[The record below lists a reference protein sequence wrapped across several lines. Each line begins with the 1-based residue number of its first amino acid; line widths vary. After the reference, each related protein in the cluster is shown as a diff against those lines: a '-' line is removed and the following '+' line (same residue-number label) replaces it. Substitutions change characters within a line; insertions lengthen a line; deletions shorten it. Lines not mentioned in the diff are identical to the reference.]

1 MNSKILTLL
10 EFNKILDLL
19 WTLLEFNKI
28 LDLLC
33 DQAGSGLAKERIAQL
48 EPMTNMR
55 MAKDALTETTEAVSV
70 IVHKGSI
77 PVGEIGDINSIVSM
91 ARRGRCLSMRE
102 LLQVRA
108 SIASSRQVKA
118 FLKEDMPEGLKIISE
133 IAGLLD
139 PAVKLERDIYDAIIS
154 EDEMSDNA
162 SPVLK
167 SIRREMRNKNDL
179 IKSRLQKMVS
189 SSSAKS
195 HLQDAIVTMRNGRY
209 VIPVKREYISLFP
222 GMVHDQS
229 STGATLFVEPQ
240 AVVTLNNELRQL
252 EHDEQ
257 AEITRILELFS
268 SRVGEHH
275 QSLQNDQRLMA
286 ELDFI
291 NAKGKLSVMMDGA
304 EPHLNDENIIDIRT
318 GRHPLIPADKVVP
331 TNIELGRDW
340 TTLLITGPNTGG
352 KTVTLKTIGLMCLMA
367 QSGLHVPADERTS
380 LPVLKEIFADIGD
393 EQSIEQ
399 SLSTF
404 SSHMKNIIEIFR
416 NAGEGSLVL
425 LDELGAGTDP
435 LEGAALG
442 IAELER
448 LKEAGALVAATTHY
462 TELKK
467 YALST
472 PGVENASMEFN
483 VETLSPT
490 YKLRVGLP
498 GKSNAFEISEKLGLD
513 KSIIERAAE
522 LMGEEQLEFEEAVS
536 RVEADQA
543 AAEARLAEAGRE
555 REAAQE
561 AMSEAEKELA
571 KARAEAAKI
580 VEDAR
585 KKAGVML
592 RDAQGT
598 IDEIASELR
607 DIQHRKKN
615 AGFNEGHI
623 AGGAAEG
630 RRKLRQA
637 ESALKPADAPKVE
650 TIQTGKMPDP
660 EDLKIGMRVKY
671 TKLDQTGD
679 VESIPDSRGNFR
691 IRLGSIRMTVNVKD
705 VVIAESEPQ
714 GNKEKKKAKYGNM
727 SFGKTKT
734 VSTEI
739 NLIGMNLDD
748 ATDRMNKYIDD
759 AFLAGLKTVNIIHGR
774 GSGILRKGLRAELR
788 RNKHVES
795 YKSAPYDQGGEGNT
809 IVTLVDRT

>member
-19 WTLLEFNKI
+19 R
-28 LDLLC
+28 
-33 DQAGSGLAKERIAQL
+33 DQAGSGLAKERIVQL
-48 EPMTNMR
+48 EPMINMR

-77 PVGEIGDINSIVSM
+77 PVGEIGDISSIVSM

-118 FLKEDMPEGLKIISE
+118 FLKEDMPDGLKVISE

-139 PAVKLERDIYDAIIS
+139 PAVKLEHDIYDAIIS

-167 SIRREMRNKNDL
+167 SIRRDMRNKNDL

-252 EHDEQ
+252 ELDEQ

-275 QSLQNDQRLMA
+275 QSLINDQRLMA

-304 EPHLNDENIIDIRT
+304 EPHLNGDNVIDIKT

-352 KTVTLKTIGLMCLMA
+352 KTVTLKTIGLLCLMA

-404 SSHMKNIIEIFR
+404 SSHMKNIIEIFE

-448 LKEAGALVAATTHY
+448 LKESGALVAATTHY

-637 ESALKPADAPKVE
+637 ESALKPAEAPKVE
-650 TIQTGKMPDP
+650 TLQTGKMPDP
-660 EDLKIGMRVKY
+660 EDLKIGMKVKY

-679 VESIPDSRGNFR
+679 VESLPDSRGNFR
-691 IRLGSIRMTVNVKD
+691 IRLGSIHMTVNVKD

-714 GNKEKKKAKYGNM
+714 GNKEKKRAKYGNM

-759 AFLAGLKTVNIIHGR
+759 AFLAGLKTVSIIHGR

>member
-19 WTLLEFNKI
+19 R
-28 LDLLC
+28 
-33 DQAGSGLAKERIAQL
+33 DQAGSGLAKERIVQL

-77 PVGEIGDINSIVSM
+77 PVGEIGDISSIVSM

-118 FLKEDMPEGLKIISE
+118 FLKEDMPEGLKVISE

-139 PAVKLERDIYDAIIS
+139 PEVRLEKDIYDAIIS

-167 SIRREMRNKNDL
+167 SIRRDMRNKNDL

-252 EHDEQ
+252 ELDEQ

-268 SRVGEHH
+268 SRVGEHS
-275 QSLQNDQRLMA
+275 QSLLNDQRLMA

-304 EPHLNDENIIDIRT
+304 EPQLNGDNIIDIKT

-352 KTVTLKTIGLMCLMA
+352 KTVTLKTIGLLCLMA

-435 LEGAALG
+435 LEGATLG

-490 YKLRVGLP
+490 DKLRVGLP

-623 AGGAAEG
+623 AGGAAES

-660 EDLKIGMRVKY
+660 EDLKVGMKVKY

-679 VESIPDSRGNFR
+679 VESLPDSRGNFR

-705 VVIAESEPQ
+705 VVIAESAPQ

-727 SFGKTKT
+727 SFGKTKN

-748 ATDRMNKYIDD
+748 ATERMNKYIDD

>member
-19 WTLLEFNKI
+19 R
-28 LDLLC
+28 

-77 PVGEIGDINSIVSM
+77 PVGEIGDISSIVSM

-102 LLQVRA
+102 LLQVRM
-108 SIASSRQVKA
+108 SIASSRTVKT
-118 FLKEDMPEGLKIISE
+118 FLREDMPEGLKVISE
-133 IAGLLD
+133 IASLLD
-139 PAVKLERDIYDAIIS
+139 PQVKLEHDIYDAIIS

-167 SIRREMRNKNDL
+167 SIRRDMRNKNDL

-189 SSSAKS
+189 SSSAKA

-252 EHDEQ
+252 ELDEQ

-275 QSLQNDQRLMA
+275 QSLLNDQRLMA

-291 NAKGKLSVMMDGA
+291 NAKGRLSVMMDGA
-304 EPHLNDENIIDIRT
+304 EPHLNAENIIDIKT

-352 KTVTLKTIGLMCLMA
+352 KTVTLKTIGLLCLMA

-607 DIQHRKKN
+607 DIQHKKKN

-623 AGGAAEG
+623 AGGAAES

-637 ESALKPADAPKVE
+637 ESALKPYRHHH
-650 TIQTGKMPDP
+650 QQ
-660 EDLKIGMRVKY
+660 RW
-671 TKLDQTGD
+671 
-679 VESIPDSRGNFR
+679 
-691 IRLGSIRMTVNVKD
+691 
-705 VVIAESEPQ
+705 
-714 GNKEKKKAKYGNM
+714 
-727 SFGKTKT
+727 
-734 VSTEI
+734 
-739 NLIGMNLDD
+739 
-748 ATDRMNKYIDD
+748 
-759 AFLAGLKTVNIIHGR
+759 
-774 GSGILRKGLRAELR
+774 
-788 RNKHVES
+788 
-795 YKSAPYDQGGEGNT
+795 
-809 IVTLVDRT
+809 

>member
-19 WTLLEFNKI
+19 R
-28 LDLLC
+28 
-33 DQAGSGLAKERIAQL
+33 DQAGSELTKERIDQL

-55 MAKDALTETTEAVSV
+55 MAADALTETTEAVSV
-70 IVHKGSI
+70 ILYKGSI
-77 PVGEIGDINSIVSM
+77 PVGEIGDISSIVAM

-108 SIASSRQVKA
+108 SIAASRNVKN
-118 FLKEDMPEGLKIISE
+118 FLKEDMPDGLKVIPE

-139 PAVKLERDIYDAIIS
+139 PVVKLERDIYDAIIS

-162 SPVLK
+162 SSELK

-240 AVVTLNNELRQL
+240 SVVNLNNELRQL
-252 EHDEQ
+252 EMDEQ

-275 QSLQNDQRLMA
+275 QSLLNDQRLML

-304 EPHLNDENIIDIRT
+304 APHLNDENIIDIRT

-352 KTVTLKTIGLMCLMA
+352 KTVTLKTIGLLCLMA
-367 QSGLHVPADERTS
+367 QSGLHVPAYEESS

-416 NAGEGSLVL
+416 NAGEGCLVL

-513 KSIIERAAE
+513 KSIIDRAAE

-543 AAEARLAEAGRE
+543 AAEERLAEAGRE
-555 REAAQE
+555 REAAHE

-580 VEDAR
+580 VEEAR
-585 KKAGVML
+585 KQAGVML

-598 IDEIASELR
+598 IDEITTELR
-607 DIQHRKKN
+607 DIQRRKKN

-623 AGGAAEG
+623 AGGAAAG
-630 RRKLRQA
+630 RKKLRQA
-637 ESALKPADAPKVE
+637 ESALKPADAPKVD

-660 EDLKIGMRVKY
+660 EDLKVGMRVKY

-679 VESIPDSRGNFR
+679 VESLPDSRGNFG

-714 GNKEKKKAKYGNM
+714 GNKEKNRAKYGSM

-748 ATDRMNKYIDD
+748 AVDRMNKYIDD
-759 AFLAGLKTVNIIHGR
+759 AFLAGLKTVSVIHGR

-795 YKSAPYDQGGEGNT
+795 YKAAPYDQGGEGCT
-809 IVTLVDRT
+809 QVTLVDRK

>member
-19 WTLLEFNKI
+19 R
-28 LDLLC
+28 
-33 DQAGSGLAKERIAQL
+33 DQAGSGLAKERIVQL

-77 PVGEIGDINSIVSM
+77 PVGEIGDISSIVSM

-118 FLKEDMPEGLKIISE
+118 FLKEDMPEGLKVISE

-139 PAVKLERDIYDAIIS
+139 PEVRLEKDIYDAIIS

-167 SIRREMRNKNDL
+167 SIRRDMRNKNDL

-252 EHDEQ
+252 ELDEQ

-268 SRVGEHH
+268 SRVGEHS
-275 QSLQNDQRLMA
+275 QSLLNDQRLMV

-304 EPHLNDENIIDIRT
+304 EPQLNGDNIIDIKT

-352 KTVTLKTIGLMCLMA
+352 KTVTLKTIGLLCLMA

-623 AGGAAEG
+623 AGGAAES

-660 EDLKIGMRVKY
+660 EDLKVGMKVKY

-679 VESIPDSRGNFR
+679 VESLPDSRGNFR

-705 VVIAESEPQ
+705 VVIAESAPQ

-727 SFGKTKT
+727 SFGKTKN

-748 ATDRMNKYIDD
+748 ATERMNKYIDD

>member
-19 WTLLEFNKI
+19 R
-28 LDLLC
+28 DL
-33 DQAGSGLAKERIAQL
+33 AGSGLAKERIVQL

-77 PVGEIGDINSIVSM
+77 PVGEIGDISSIVSM

-118 FLKEDMPEGLKIISE
+118 FLREDMPEGLKIIPE

-139 PAVKLERDIYDAIIS
+139 PAVRLEHDIYDAIIS

-167 SIRREMRNKNDL
+167 SIRRDMRNKNEL

-252 EHDEQ
+252 ELDEQ

-268 SRVGEHH
+268 SRVGEHY

-291 NAKGKLSVMMDGA
+291 NAKGRLSVMMDGA
-304 EPHLNDENIIDIRT
+304 EPQLNDENIIDIKT

-352 KTVTLKTIGLMCLMA
+352 KTVTLKTIGLLCLMA

-490 YKLRVGLP
+490 YRLRVGLP

-585 KKAGVML
+585 KRAGVML

-607 DIQHRKKN
+607 DIQHKKKN

-679 VESIPDSRGNFR
+679 VESLPDSRGNFK

-727 SFGKTKT
+727 SFGKAKT

>member
-19 WTLLEFNKI
+19 R
-28 LDLLC
+28 
-33 DQAGSGLAKERIAQL
+33 DQAGSGLAKERIEQL

-77 PVGEIGDINSIVSM
+77 PVGEIGDISSIVSM

-102 LLQVRA
+102 LLQVRT
-108 SIASSRQVKA
+108 SIASSRAVKT
-118 FLKEDMPEGLKIISE
+118 FLKEDMPEGLKIIPE

-139 PAVKLERDIYDAIIS
+139 PQVKLEHDIYDAIIS

-167 SIRREMRNKNDL
+167 SIRRDMRNKNDL

-252 EHDEQ
+252 ELDEQ
-257 AEITRILELFS
+257 AEIVRILELFS

-304 EPHLNDENIIDIRT
+304 EPHLNEENIIDIKT

-352 KTVTLKTIGLMCLMA
+352 KTVTLKTIGLLCLMA

-490 YKLRVGLP
+490 YRLRVGLP

-571 KARAEAAKI
+571 KARDEAAKI
-580 VEDAR
+580 VEEAR

-607 DIQHRKKN
+607 DIQHKKKN

-637 ESALKPADAPKVE
+637 ESALKPAEAPKVE
-650 TIQTGKMPDP
+650 TLQTGKMPDP
-660 EDLKIGMRVKY
+660 EDLKVGMRVKY

-679 VESIPDSRGNFR
+679 VESLPDSRGNFR
-691 IRLGSIRMTVNVKD
+691 IRLGSIHMTVNVKD

-714 GNKEKKKAKYGNM
+714 GNKEKKKAKYGNL

-748 ATDRMNKYIDD
+748 ATDKMNKYIDD

>member
-19 WTLLEFNKI
+19 R
-28 LDLLC
+28 
-33 DQAGSGLAKERIAQL
+33 DQAGSGLAKERIVQL

-77 PVGEIGDINSIVSM
+77 PVGEIGDISSIVSM

-102 LLQVRA
+102 LLQVRT
-108 SIASSRQVKA
+108 SIASSRAVKT
-118 FLKEDMPEGLKIISE
+118 FLKEDIPEGLKIIPE

-139 PAVKLERDIYDAIIS
+139 PQVKLEHDIYDAIIS

-167 SIRREMRNKNDL
+167 SIRRDMRNKNDL

-252 EHDEQ
+252 ELDEQ
-257 AEITRILELFS
+257 AEIVRILELFS

-304 EPHLNDENIIDIRT
+304 EPHLNEENIIDIKT

-352 KTVTLKTIGLMCLMA
+352 KTVTLKTIGLLCLMA

-490 YKLRVGLP
+490 YRLRVGLP

-580 VEDAR
+580 VEEAR

-607 DIQHRKKN
+607 DIQHKKKN

-637 ESALKPADAPKVE
+637 ESALKPAEAPKVE
-650 TIQTGKMPDP
+650 TLQTGKMPDP
-660 EDLKIGMRVKY
+660 EDLKVGMRVKY

-679 VESIPDSRGNFR
+679 VESLPDSRGNFR
-691 IRLGSIRMTVNVKD
+691 IRLGSIHMTVNVKD

-714 GNKEKKKAKYGNM
+714 GNKEKKKAKYGNL

-748 ATDRMNKYIDD
+748 ATDKMNKYIDD

>member
-19 WTLLEFNKI
+19 R
-28 LDLLC
+28 
-33 DQAGSGLAKERIAQL
+33 DQAGSGLAKERIVQL

-77 PVGEIGDINSIVSM
+77 PVGEIGDISSIVSM

-118 FLKEDMPEGLKIISE
+118 FLKEDMPEGLKVISE

-139 PAVKLERDIYDAIIS
+139 PEVRLEKDIYDAIIS

-167 SIRREMRNKNDL
+167 SIRRDMRNKNDL

-252 EHDEQ
+252 ELDEQ

-268 SRVGEHH
+268 SRVGEHS
-275 QSLQNDQRLMA
+275 QSLLNDQRLMA

-304 EPHLNDENIIDIRT
+304 EPQLNGDNIIDIKT

-352 KTVTLKTIGLMCLMA
+352 KTVTLKTIGLLCLMA

-435 LEGAALG
+435 LEGATLG

-472 PGVENASMEFN
+472 PGVENASTEFN

-623 AGGAAEG
+623 AGGAAES

-660 EDLKIGMRVKY
+660 EDLKVGMKVKY

-679 VESIPDSRGNFR
+679 VESLPDSRGNFR

-705 VVIAESEPQ
+705 VVIAESAPQ

-727 SFGKTKT
+727 SFGKTKN

-748 ATDRMNKYIDD
+748 ATERMNKYIDD

>member
-1 MNSKILTLL
+1 MNYKILTLL

-19 WTLLEFNKI
+19 R
-28 LDLLC
+28 

-77 PVGEIGDINSIVSM
+77 PVGEIGDISSIVSM

-102 LLQVRA
+102 LLQVRS
-108 SIASSRQVKA
+108 SIASSRQIKT
-118 FLKEDMPEGLKIISE
+118 FLKEDMPDGLKVISE

-139 PAVKLERDIYDAIIS
+139 PEVKLEKDIYDAIIS
-154 EDEMSDNA
+154 EDEMSDSA

-167 SIRREMRNKNDL
+167 AIRRDMRNKNDL

-252 EHDEQ
+252 ELDEQ

-275 QSLQNDQRLMA
+275 QSLLNDQRLMA

-304 EPHLNDENIIDIRT
+304 EPQLNGDNIIDIKT

-352 KTVTLKTIGLMCLMA
+352 KTVTLKTIGLLCLMA

-416 NAGEGSLVL
+416 NAGEGCLVL

-598 IDEIASELR
+598 IDEITSELR
-607 DIQHRKKN
+607 NIQHRKKN

-623 AGGAAEG
+623 AGGAAES
-630 RRKLRQA
+630 RKKLRQA

-679 VESIPDSRGNFR
+679 VESLPDSRGSFG

-727 SFGKTKT
+727 SFGKTKN

>member
-19 WTLLEFNKI
+19 R
-28 LDLLC
+28 
-33 DQAGSGLAKERIAQL
+33 DQAGSGLAKERIEQL
-48 EPMTNMR
+48 EPMTNLR

-77 PVGEIGDINSIVSM
+77 PVGEIGDISSIVSM

-102 LLQVRA
+102 LLQVRT
-108 SIASSRQVKA
+108 SIASSRAVKT
-118 FLKEDMPEGLKIISE
+118 FLKEDMPEGLKIIPE

-139 PAVKLERDIYDAIIS
+139 PQVKLEHDIYDAIIS

-167 SIRREMRNKNDL
+167 SIRRDMRNKNDL

-252 EHDEQ
+252 ELDEH
-257 AEITRILELFS
+257 AEIVRILELFS

-304 EPHLNDENIIDIRT
+304 EPHLNEENIIDIRT

-352 KTVTLKTIGLMCLMA
+352 KTVTLKTIGLLCLMA

-490 YKLRVGLP
+490 YRLRVGLP

-571 KARAEAAKI
+571 KAKAEAAKI
-580 VEDAR
+580 LEDAR

-607 DIQHRKKN
+607 DIQHKKKN

-637 ESALKPADAPKVE
+637 ESALRPAEAPKVE

-679 VESIPDSRGNFR
+679 VESLPDSRGNFR

-714 GNKEKKKAKYGNM
+714 GNKDRKKSKYGNM

>member
-19 WTLLEFNKI
+19 R
-28 LDLLC
+28 
-33 DQAGSGLAKERIAQL
+33 DQAGSGLAKERIVQL

-77 PVGEIGDINSIVSM
+77 PVGEIGDISSIVSM

-102 LLQVRA
+102 LLQVRT
-108 SIASSRQVKA
+108 SIASSRAVKT
-118 FLKEDMPEGLKIISE
+118 FLKEDMPEGLKVISE

-139 PAVKLERDIYDAIIS
+139 PQVKLEHDIYDAIIS

-167 SIRREMRNKNDL
+167 SIRRDMRNKNDL

-252 EHDEQ
+252 ELDEQ
-257 AEITRILELFS
+257 AEIVRILELFS

-275 QSLQNDQRLMA
+275 QSLLNDQRLMA

-304 EPHLNDENIIDIRT
+304 EPHLNGENIIDIKT

-352 KTVTLKTIGLMCLMA
+352 KTVTLKTIGLLCLMA

-490 YKLRVGLP
+490 YRLRVGLP

-607 DIQHRKKN
+607 DIQHKKKN

-637 ESALKPADAPKVE
+637 ESALKPAEAPKVE

-679 VESIPDSRGNFR
+679 VESLPDSRGNFR

-714 GNKEKKKAKYGNM
+714 GNKEKKKARYGNM

>member
-10 EFNKILDLL
+10 EFNKIIDLL
-19 WTLLEFNKI
+19 R
-28 LDLLC
+28 
-33 DQAGSGLAKERIAQL
+33 DQAGSALARERIEQL

-70 IVHKGSI
+70 ILYKGSI
-77 PVGEIGDINSIVSM
+77 PVGEIGDISGPVSM

-108 SIASSRQVKA
+108 SIAISRNVKT
-118 FLKEDMPEGLKIISE
+118 FLRDDMPDGLKVIPE

-139 PAVKLERDIYDAIIS
+139 PVTKLEHDISDAIIS

-162 SPVLK
+162 SPALRA
-167 SIRREMRNKNDL
+167 IRRDMRNKNEL

-209 VIPVKREYISLFP
+209 VIPVKREYINLFP

-240 AVVTLNNELRQL
+240 SVVNLNNELRQL
-252 EHDEQ
+252 ELDEQ

-268 SRVGEHH
+268 SRVGEHN
-275 QSLQNDQRLMA
+275 QSLMNDQRLLA

-291 NAKGKLSVMMDGA
+291 NAKGKLSVMMEGA
-304 EPHLNDENIIDIRT
+304 EPHLNGDNIIDIKT

-352 KTVTLKTIGLMCLMA
+352 KTVTLKTIGLLCLMA
-367 QSGLHVPADERTS
+367 QSGLHVPADENSS

-561 AMSEAEKELA
+561 AMSEAEQELA

-580 VEDAR
+580 VEEAR
-585 KKAGVML
+585 KQAGSML

-598 IDEIASELR
+598 IDEIAGELR
-607 DIQHRKKN
+607 DIQHRKRD

-623 AGGAAEG
+623 AGGAAAG

-650 TIQTGKMPDP
+650 TVQTGKTP
-660 EDLKIGMRVKY
+660 EPSDLKVGMRVKY

-679 VESIPDSRGNFR
+679 VETLPDSRGNFG
-691 IRLGSIRMTVNVKD
+691 IRLGSIRMTVNVND

-714 GNKEKKKAKYGNM
+714 GNKEKNRAKYGSM

-734 VSTEI
+734 VGTEI

-748 ATDRMNKYIDD
+748 AVGKMNKYIDD
-759 AFLAGLKTVNIIHGR
+759 AFLAGLKTVGIIHGR

-795 YKSAPYDQGGEGNT
+795 YKAAPYFDGGDGKT
-809 IVTLVDRT
+809 IVTLVDRD

>member
-19 WTLLEFNKI
+19 R
-28 LDLLC
+28 DL
-33 DQAGSGLAKERIAQL
+33 AGSGLAKERIVQL

-77 PVGEIGDINSIVSM
+77 PVGEIGDISSIVSM

-118 FLKEDMPEGLKIISE
+118 FLREDMPEGLKVIPE

-167 SIRREMRNKNDL
+167 SIRRDMRNKNDL

-189 SSSAKS
+189 SSSAKP

-252 EHDEQ
+252 ELDEQ
-257 AEITRILELFS
+257 AEIVRILELFS

-275 QSLQNDQRLMA
+275 QSLQNDQRLLA

-291 NAKGKLSVMMDGA
+291 NAKGRLSVMMDGA
-304 EPHLNDENIIDIRT
+304 EPQLNDENIIDIKT

-352 KTVTLKTIGLMCLMA
+352 KTVTLKTIGLLCLMA
-367 QSGLHVPADERTS
+367 QSGFHVPADERTS
-380 LPVLKEIFADIGD
+380 LPVLREIFADIGD

-607 DIQHRKKN
+607 DIQHKKKN

-637 ESALKPADAPKVE
+637 ESALRPADAPKVE
-650 TIQTGKMPDP
+650 TKQTGKMPDP

-679 VESIPDSRGNFR
+679 VESLPDSRGNFK
-691 IRLGSIRMTVNVKD
+691 IRLGSIHMTVNVKD

-714 GNKEKKKAKYGNM
+714 GNKEKKKARYGNM

>member
-19 WTLLEFNKI
+19 R
-28 LDLLC
+28 DL
-33 DQAGSGLAKERIAQL
+33 AGSGLAKERIVQL

-77 PVGEIGDINSIVSM
+77 PVGEIGDISSIVSM

-118 FLKEDMPEGLKIISE
+118 FLKEDMPEGLKVIPE

-167 SIRREMRNKNDL
+167 SIRRDMRNKNDL

-209 VIPVKREYISLFP
+209 VIPVKREYISQFP

-252 EHDEQ
+252 ELDEQ
-257 AEITRILELFS
+257 AEIVRILELFS

-291 NAKGKLSVMMDGA
+291 NAKGRLSVMMDGA
-304 EPHLNDENIIDIRT
+304 EPQLNDENIIDIKT

-352 KTVTLKTIGLMCLMA
+352 KTVTLKTIGLLCLMA

-448 LKEAGALVAATTHY
+448 LKEAGALVAATTH
-462 TELKK
+462 
-467 YALST
+467 
-472 PGVENASMEFN
+472 
-483 VETLSPT
+483 
-490 YKLRVGLP
+490 
-498 GKSNAFEISEKLGLD
+498 
-513 KSIIERAAE
+513 
-522 LMGEEQLEFEEAVS
+522 
-536 RVEADQA
+536 
-543 AAEARLAEAGRE
+543 
-555 REAAQE
+555 
-561 AMSEAEKELA
+561 
-571 KARAEAAKI
+571 
-580 VEDAR
+580 
-585 KKAGVML
+585 
-592 RDAQGT
+592 
-598 IDEIASELR
+598 
-607 DIQHRKKN
+607 
-615 AGFNEGHI
+615 
-623 AGGAAEG
+623 
-630 RRKLRQA
+630 
-637 ESALKPADAPKVE
+637 
-650 TIQTGKMPDP
+650 
-660 EDLKIGMRVKY
+660 
-671 TKLDQTGD
+671 
-679 VESIPDSRGNFR
+679 
-691 IRLGSIRMTVNVKD
+691 
-705 VVIAESEPQ
+705 
-714 GNKEKKKAKYGNM
+714 
-727 SFGKTKT
+727 
-734 VSTEI
+734 
-739 NLIGMNLDD
+739 
-748 ATDRMNKYIDD
+748 
-759 AFLAGLKTVNIIHGR
+759 
-774 GSGILRKGLRAELR
+774 
-788 RNKHVES
+788 
-795 YKSAPYDQGGEGNT
+795 
-809 IVTLVDRT
+809 

>member
-19 WTLLEFNKI
+19 R
-28 LDLLC
+28 
-33 DQAGSGLAKERIAQL
+33 DQAGSGLAKERIVQL

-77 PVGEIGDINSIVSM
+77 PVGEIGDISSIVSM

-118 FLKEDMPEGLKIISE
+118 FLKEDMPEGLKVISE

-139 PAVKLERDIYDAIIS
+139 PEVRLEKDIYDAIIS

-167 SIRREMRNKNDL
+167 SIRRDMRNKNDL

-252 EHDEQ
+252 ELDEQ

-268 SRVGEHH
+268 SRVGEHF
-275 QSLQNDQRLMA
+275 QSLLNDQRLMA

-304 EPHLNDENIIDIRT
+304 EPQLNGDNIIDIKT

-352 KTVTLKTIGLMCLMA
+352 KTVTLKTIGLLCLMA

-571 KARAEAAKI
+571 KARTEAAKI

-623 AGGAAEG
+623 AGGAAES

-660 EDLKIGMRVKY
+660 EDLKVGMKVKY

-679 VESIPDSRGNFR
+679 VESLPDSRGNFR

-705 VVIAESEPQ
+705 VVIAESAPQ

-727 SFGKTKT
+727 SFGKTKN

-748 ATDRMNKYIDD
+748 ATERMNKYIDD

>member
-19 WTLLEFNKI
+19 R
-28 LDLLC
+28 
-33 DQAGSGLAKERIAQL
+33 DQAGSGLAKERIVQL

-77 PVGEIGDINSIVSM
+77 PVGEIGDISSIVSM

-118 FLKEDMPEGLKIISE
+118 FLKEDMPDGLKVISE

-139 PAVKLERDIYDAIIS
+139 PEVRLEKDIYDAIIS

-167 SIRREMRNKNDL
+167 SIRRDMRNKNDL

-252 EHDEQ
+252 ELDEQ

-275 QSLQNDQRLMA
+275 QSLLNDQRLMA

-304 EPHLNDENIIDIRT
+304 EPHLNGDNIIDIRT
-318 GRHPLIPADKVVP
+318 GRHPLIPSDRVVP

-352 KTVTLKTIGLMCLMA
+352 KTVTLKTIGLLCLMA

-380 LPVLKEIFADIGD
+380 LPVLREIFADIGD

-513 KSIIERAAE
+513 RSIIERAAE

-561 AMSEAEKELA
+561 AMSEAERELA

-585 KKAGVML
+585 KRAGVML

-598 IDEIASELR
+598 IDEITSELR
-607 DIQHRKKN
+607 DIQHKKKN

-660 EDLKIGMRVKY
+660 EDLKVGMRVKY

-679 VESIPDSRGNFR
+679 VESLPDSRGNFR
-691 IRLGSIRMTVNVKD
+691 IRLGSIHMTVNVRD

-714 GNKEKKKAKYGNM
+714 GNKDRKRSKYGNM
-727 SFGKTKT
+727 SFGKTRT
-734 VSTEI
+734 VSPEI

>member
-19 WTLLEFNKI
+19 R
-28 LDLLC
+28 
-33 DQAGSGLAKERIAQL
+33 DQAGSGLAKERIVQL

-77 PVGEIGDINSIVSM
+77 PVGEIGDISSIVSM

-118 FLKEDMPEGLKIISE
+118 FLKEDMPEGLKVISE

-139 PAVKLERDIYDAIIS
+139 PEVRLEKDIYDAIIS

-167 SIRREMRNKNDL
+167 SIRRDMRNKNDL

-252 EHDEQ
+252 ELDEQ

-268 SRVGEHH
+268 SRVGEHS
-275 QSLQNDQRLMA
+275 QSLLNDQRLMA

-304 EPHLNDENIIDIRT
+304 EPQLNGDNIIDIKT

-352 KTVTLKTIGLMCLMA
+352 KTVTLKTIGLLCLMA

-607 DIQHRKKN
+607 DIQHRKKD

-623 AGGAAEG
+623 AGGAAES

-660 EDLKIGMRVKY
+660 EDLKVGMKVKY

-679 VESIPDSRGNFR
+679 VESLPDSRGNFR

-705 VVIAESEPQ
+705 VVIAESAPQ

-727 SFGKTKT
+727 SFGKTKN

-748 ATDRMNKYIDD
+748 ATERMNKYIDD

>member
-19 WTLLEFNKI
+19 R
-28 LDLLC
+28 
-33 DQAGSGLAKERIAQL
+33 DQAGSGLAKERIVQL

-77 PVGEIGDINSIVSM
+77 PVGEIGDISGIVSM

-108 SIASSRQVKA
+108 SIAVSRQIKA
-118 FLKEDMPEGLKIISE
+118 FLKSDMPDGLKVIPE

-139 PAVKLERDIYDAIIS
+139 PAVKLEHDINEAIIS

-167 SIRREMRNKNDL
+167 SIRRDIRNKNDL
-179 IKSRLQKMVS
+179 IRSRLQKMVS
-189 SSSAKS
+189 SSSAKT

-252 EHDEQ
+252 EMDEQ

-275 QSLQNDQRLMA
+275 QSLLNDQRLMA
-286 ELDFI
+286 EIDFI

-304 EPHLNDENIIDIRT
+304 EPHLNGDNFIDIRT

-352 KTVTLKTIGLMCLMA
+352 KTVTLKTIGLLCLMA
-367 QSGLHVPADERTS
+367 QSGLHVPADEKTS
-380 LPVLKEIFADIGD
+380 LPVLNEIFADIGD

-416 NAGEGSLVL
+416 NVGEGCLVL

-513 KSIIERAAE
+513 KSIIDRAAE

-543 AAEARLAEAGRE
+543 AAEAKLAEAGRE

-580 VEDAR
+580 MEDAR

-607 DIQHRKKN
+607 EIQHRKKD

-623 AGGAAEG
+623 AGGAAES

-637 ESALKPADAPKVE
+637 ESALKPVDAPKVE

-660 EDLKIGMRVKY
+660 EDLKVGMRVKY

-679 VESIPDSRGNFR
+679 VESLPDSRGNFM

-714 GNKEKKKAKYGNM
+714 GNKDRKKAKYGSM
-727 SFGKTKT
+727 SFGKSKT

-748 ATDRMNKYIDD
+748 AVEKMNKYIDD

-809 IVTLVDRT
+809 IVTLVDRS

>member
-10 EFNKILDLL
+10 EFNKIIGLL
-19 WTLLEFNKI
+19 RE
-28 LDLLC
+28 
-33 DQAGSGLAKERIAQL
+33 QAGSGLAKERIDSL
-48 EPMTNMR
+48 EPMTNAR

-70 IVHKGSI
+70 ISYKGSI
-77 PVGEIGDINSIVSM
+77 PIGEIGDISGIVSM

-102 LLQVRA
+102 LLQIRV

-118 FLKEDMPEGLKIISE
+118 FLKTDMPEGLKLIPE

-139 PAVKLERDIYDAIIS
+139 PVTKLEQDISSAIIS
-154 EDEMSDNA
+154 EDEMADNA
-162 SPVLK
+162 SPQLRA
-167 SIRREMRNKNDL
+167 IRRDIRNKNDL
-179 IKSRLQKMVS
+179 IKSRLQKMIS
-189 SSSAKS
+189 SGSAKT

-240 AVVTLNNELRQL
+240 SVVNLNNELRQL
-252 EHDEQ
+252 ELDEQ

-275 QSLQNDQRLMA
+275 QSLLNDQKLLA

-291 NAKGKLSVMMDGA
+291 NAKGKLSCGMEGA
-304 EPHLNDENIIDIRT
+304 EPQLNEDGVIDIRT

-331 TNIELGRDW
+331 INVELGRDF

-367 QSGLHVPADERTS
+367 QSGLHIPADEKSS
-380 LPVLKEIFADIGD
+380 LPVLKEVFADIGD

-404 SSHMKNIIEIFR
+404 SSHMKNIIEIFE

-513 KSIIERAAE
+513 KSIIDRAAE
-522 LMGEEQLEFEEAVS
+522 LLGEEQLEFEEAVS

-543 AAEARLAEAGRE
+543 RAEEKLAEAGRE
-555 REAAQE
+555 IEAAHE
-561 AMSEAEKELA
+561 VKTEAEKELA
-571 KARAEAAKI
+571 KARDEAAKI
-580 VEDAR
+580 VEEAR
-585 KKAGVML
+585 RKAGGML

-598 IDEIASELR
+598 IDEITAELR
-607 DIQHRKKN
+607 DIQRKNKN

-623 AGGAAEG
+623 AGGAADG

-637 ESALKPADAPKVE
+637 ESALKPAKAPQVE
-650 TIQTGKMPDP
+650 TIQTGKTP
-660 EDLKIGMRVKY
+660 EPQDIKVGMRVKY
-671 TKLDQTGD
+671 LKLGQTGD
-679 VESIPDSRGNFR
+679 VESLPDSRGNVKL
-691 IRLGSIRMTVNVKD
+691 RLGSIRMDVNIKD
-705 VVIAESEPQ
+705 LVIAESEPQ
-714 GNKEKKKAKYGNM
+714 GHKEKNRARYGDL
-727 SFGKTKT
+727 SFGKSKT
-734 VSTEI
+734 IKTEI
-739 NLIGMNLDD
+739 NLIGKNLEEACDLV
-748 ATDRMNKYIDD
+748 NKYIDD
-759 AFLAGLKTVNIIHGR
+759 AFLAGLKTVHVIHGR
-774 GSGILRKGLRAELR
+774 GEGILRSGIRQELS
-788 RNKHVES
+788 RNKHVKS
-795 YKSAPYDQGGEGNT
+795 FRSAPYNEGGDGCTVVE
-809 IVTLVDRT
+809 LKDRK

>member
-19 WTLLEFNKI
+19 RE
-28 LDLLC
+28 
-33 DQAGSGLAKERIAQL
+33 QAGSGLAKEKIASL
-48 EPMTNMR
+48 EPFTNKR

-70 IVHKGSI
+70 IMYKGSI
-77 PVGEIGDINSIVSM
+77 PVGEIGDISEIVSM
-91 ARRGRCLSMRE
+91 ARRGRCLNMRE

-108 SIASSRQVKA
+108 SIASARTVKT
-118 FLKEDMPEGLKIISE
+118 FLKGDMPDGLKIIPE

-139 PAVKLERDIYDAIIS
+139 PVVKLEHDISDAIIS

-162 SPVLK
+162 SPTLK
-167 SIRREMRNKNDL
+167 SIRRDMRNKNDL
-179 IKSRLQKMVS
+179 IKSRLQKMIS

-209 VIPVKREYISLFP
+209 VIPVKREYISMFP

-240 AVVTLNNELRQL
+240 SVVVLNNELRQL
-252 EHDEQ
+252 EMDEQ

-268 SRVGEHH
+268 SRIGEHD
-275 QSLQNDQRLMA
+275 QSLLNDQRLMA

-304 EPHLNDENIIDIRT
+304 EPHLNDENFIDIKT

-331 TNIELGRDW
+331 TNIELGHDW

-352 KTVTLKTIGLMCLMA
+352 KTVTLKTIGLLCLMA
-367 QSGLHVPADERTS
+367 QSGLHIPADENSS

-404 SSHMKNIIEIFR
+404 SSHMKNIIGIFE
-416 NAGEGSLVL
+416 NIGEGCLVL

-448 LKEAGALVAATTHY
+448 LKESGALVAATTHY

-490 YKLRVGLP
+490 YRLRVGLP

-513 KSIIERAAE
+513 KSIIERATE
-522 LMGEEQLEFEEAVS
+522 LLGEEQLEFEEAVG

-543 AAEARLAEAGRE
+543 AAEERLAEAGRE
-555 REAAQE
+555 REAAHE
-561 AMSEAEKELA
+561 AMSEAEQELA

-580 VEDAR
+580 VEEAR
-585 KKAGVML
+585 KQAGVML

-607 DIQHRKKN
+607 DIQHRKKD

-623 AGGAAEG
+623 AGGAAAG
-630 RRKLRQA
+630 RKKLRQA
-637 ESALKPADAPKVE
+637 ESALKPAEAPKVE
-650 TIQTGKMPDP
+650 TIQTGKMPEP
-660 EDLKIGMRVKY
+660 GDLKVGMRVKY

-679 VESIPDSRGNFR
+679 VETLPDSRGNFQ

-714 GNKEKKKAKYGNM
+714 GNKERNKAKYGNM
-727 SFGKTKT
+727 SLNKAK
-734 VSTEI
+734 SIRPEI
-739 NLIGMNLDD
+739 NLIGKNREEAIDL
-748 ATDRMNKYIDD
+748 MNKYIDD
-759 AFLAGLKTVNIIHGR
+759 AFLAGLTTVRIVHGR
-774 GSGILRKGLRAELR
+774 GTGILRRELR
-788 RNKHVES
+788 QELAHNKLVKSCKKAS
-795 YKSAPYDQGGEGNT
+795 YTEGGDGCT
-809 IVTLVDRT
+809 VVTLVDHTK

>member
-19 WTLLEFNKI
+19 R
-28 LDLLC
+28 
-33 DQAGSGLAKERIAQL
+33 DQAGSGLAKERIVQL

-77 PVGEIGDINSIVSM
+77 PVGEIGDISSIVSM

-118 FLKEDMPEGLKIISE
+118 FLKEDMPEGLKVISE
-133 IAGLLD
+133 IASLLD
-139 PAVKLERDIYDAIIS
+139 PEVRLEKDIYDAIIS
-154 EDEMSDNA
+154 EDAMSDNA

-167 SIRREMRNKNDL
+167 SIRRDMRNKNDL

-252 EHDEQ
+252 ELDEQ

-268 SRVGEHH
+268 SRVGEHS
-275 QSLQNDQRLMA
+275 QSLLNDQRLMA

-304 EPHLNDENIIDIRT
+304 EPQLNGDNFIDIKT

-352 KTVTLKTIGLMCLMA
+352 KTVTLKTIGLLCLMA

-623 AGGAAEG
+623 AGGAAES

-660 EDLKIGMRVKY
+660 EDLKVGMKVKY

-679 VESIPDSRGNFR
+679 VESLPDSRGNFR

-705 VVIAESEPQ
+705 VVIAESAPQ

-727 SFGKTKT
+727 SFGKTKN

-748 ATDRMNKYIDD
+748 ATERMNKYIDD

>member
-19 WTLLEFNKI
+19 R
-28 LDLLC
+28 
-33 DQAGSGLAKERIAQL
+33 DQAGSGLAKERIVQL

-77 PVGEIGDINSIVSM
+77 PVGEIGDISSIVSM

-102 LLQVRA
+102 LLQVRT
-108 SIASSRQVKA
+108 SIASSRAVKT
-118 FLKEDMPEGLKIISE
+118 FLKEDMPEGLKIIPE

-139 PAVKLERDIYDAIIS
+139 PQVKLEHDIYDAIIS

-167 SIRREMRNKNDL
+167 SIRRDMRNKNDL

-252 EHDEQ
+252 ELDEQ
-257 AEITRILELFS
+257 AEIVRILELFS

-304 EPHLNDENIIDIRT
+304 EPHLNEENIIDIKT

-352 KTVTLKTIGLMCLMA
+352 KTVTLKTIGLLCLMA

-490 YKLRVGLP
+490 YRLRVGLP

-580 VEDAR
+580 VEEAR

-607 DIQHRKKN
+607 DIQHKKKN

-637 ESALKPADAPKVE
+637 ESALKPAEAPKVE

-660 EDLKIGMRVKY
+660 EDLKVGMRVKY

-679 VESIPDSRGNFR
+679 VESLPDSRGNFR
-691 IRLGSIRMTVNVKD
+691 IRLGSIHMTVNVKD

-714 GNKEKKKAKYGNM
+714 GNKEKKKAKYGNL

-748 ATDRMNKYIDD
+748 ATDKMNKYIDD

>member
-19 WTLLEFNKI
+19 R
-28 LDLLC
+28 
-33 DQAGSGLAKERIAQL
+33 DQAGSGLAKERIEQL

-77 PVGEIGDINSIVSM
+77 PVGEIGDISSIVSM

-102 LLQVRA
+102 LLQVRT
-108 SIASSRQVKA
+108 SIASSRAVKT
-118 FLKEDMPEGLKIISE
+118 FLKEDMPEGLKIIPE

-139 PAVKLERDIYDAIIS
+139 PQVKLEHDIYDAIIS

-167 SIRREMRNKNDL
+167 SIRRDMRNKNDL

-252 EHDEQ
+252 ELDEQ
-257 AEITRILELFS
+257 AEIVRILELFS

-304 EPHLNDENIIDIRT
+304 EPHLNEENIIDIKT

-352 KTVTLKTIGLMCLMA
+352 KTVTLKTIGLLCLMA

-490 YKLRVGLP
+490 YRLRVGLP

-580 VEDAR
+580 VEEAR

-607 DIQHRKKN
+607 DIQHKKKN

-637 ESALKPADAPKVE
+637 ESALKPAEAPKVE
-650 TIQTGKMPDP
+650 TLQTGKMPDP
-660 EDLKIGMRVKY
+660 EDLKVGMRVKY

-679 VESIPDSRGNFR
+679 VESLPDSRGNFR
-691 IRLGSIRMTVNVKD
+691 IRLGSIHMTVNVRD

-714 GNKEKKKAKYGNM
+714 GNKEKKKAKYGNL

-748 ATDRMNKYIDD
+748 ATDKMNKYIDD

>member
-19 WTLLEFNKI
+19 R
-28 LDLLC
+28 
-33 DQAGSGLAKERIAQL
+33 DQAGSGLARERIAQL

-77 PVGEIGDINSIVSM
+77 PVGEIGDISGIVSM

-118 FLKEDMPEGLKIISE
+118 FLKEDMPEGLKVISE

-139 PAVKLERDIYDAIIS
+139 PEVRLEKDIYDAIIS

-167 SIRREMRNKNDL
+167 SIRRDMRNKNDL

-252 EHDEQ
+252 ELDEQ

-268 SRVGEHH
+268 SRVGEHS
-275 QSLQNDQRLMA
+275 QSLLNDQRLMA

-304 EPHLNDENIIDIRT
+304 EPQLNGDNIIDIKT

-352 KTVTLKTIGLMCLMA
+352 KTVTLKTIGLLCLMA

-435 LEGAALG
+435 LEGATLG

-623 AGGAAEG
+623 AGGAAES

-660 EDLKIGMRVKY
+660 EDLKVGMKVKY

-679 VESIPDSRGNFR
+679 VESLPDSRGNFR

-705 VVIAESEPQ
+705 VVIAESAPQ

-727 SFGKTKT
+727 SFGKTKN

-748 ATDRMNKYIDD
+748 ATERMNKYIDD

>member
-19 WTLLEFNKI
+19 R
-28 LDLLC
+28 
-33 DQAGSGLAKERIAQL
+33 DQAGSGLAKERIVQL

-77 PVGEIGDINSIVSM
+77 PVGEIGDISSIVSM

-118 FLKEDMPEGLKIISE
+118 FLKEDMPEGLKVISE

-139 PAVKLERDIYDAIIS
+139 PEVRLEKDIYDAIIS

-167 SIRREMRNKNDL
+167 SIRRDMRNKNDL

-252 EHDEQ
+252 ELDEQ

-268 SRVGEHH
+268 SRVGEHS
-275 QSLQNDQRLMA
+275 QSLLNDQRLMA

-304 EPHLNDENIIDIRT
+304 EPQLNGDNIIDIKT

-352 KTVTLKTIGLMCLMA
+352 KTVTLKTIGLLCLMA

-435 LEGAALG
+435 LEGATLG

-623 AGGAAEG
+623 AGGAAES

-660 EDLKIGMRVKY
+660 EDLKVGMKVKY

-679 VESIPDSRGNFR
+679 VESLPDSRGNFR

-705 VVIAESEPQ
+705 VVIAESAPQ

-727 SFGKTKT
+727 SFGKTKN

-748 ATDRMNKYIDD
+748 ATERMNKYIDD

-774 GSGILRKGLRAELR
+774 GAGILRKGLRAELR